1 MAKKA
6 APKWTIEETIQI
18 GKEAQKLSQSKL
30 QELEPRLSAGL
41 LSGLPADI
49 TQLESLFTGRPA
61 KTQEVKGLT
70 GTEADIARKGA
81 RWVSAVREMVKR
93 RATGTGLPKAVGVGM
108 QVYQANSKSTAT
120 ALEAVLT
127 AARENPEAIRA
138 CGILETDLQKGQA
151 MLESISGARDTQ
163 DIGMKDKKDL
173 TTRKD
178 TLQIRIEKA
187 IEEIST
193 AGYFHFME
201 TEPVLAQRFK
211 DLIPSSGGKKGGSP
225 EEPPAAEE
233 KK

>member
-1 MAKKA
+1 MAKKV

-18 GKEAQKLSQSKL
+18 GKEAQILSQSKL

-49 TQLESLFTGRPA
+49 TRLESLFTGRPA

-70 GTEADIARKGA
+70 GTEADIAKKGA

-151 MLESISGARDTQ
+151 MLEAISGARHTQ

-173 TTRKD
+173 TTQKD
-178 TLQIRIEKA
+178 TLQMRIEKA

-193 AGYFHFME
+193 SGYIQFME
-201 TEPVLAQRFK
+201 TDPVLAQRFK
-211 DLIPSSGGKKGGSP
+211 DLIPHKSRDTEEPP
-225 EEPPAAEE
+225 EEPPTTEE

>member
-211 DLIPSSGGKKGGSP
+211 DLIPHKSRDTEEPP
-225 EEPPAAEE
+225 EEPPATEE

>member
-1 MAKKA
+1 
-6 APKWTIEETIQI
+6 
-18 GKEAQKLSQSKL
+18 
-30 QELEPRLSAGL
+30 
-41 LSGLPADI
+41 
-49 TQLESLFTGRPA
+49 
-61 KTQEVKGLT
+61 
-70 GTEADIARKGA
+70 
-81 RWVSAVREMVKR
+81 MVKR